1 MPKPCI
7 LIVDDE
13 REVLAVFSR
22 ALELDGCD
30 TQIATSAHVAMAL
43 IEARPPDA
51 ILLDLNMPYVNGLGF
66 LYRLREGH
74 PHLPVAI
81 ITGLSTLDAPTRGEI
96 RALNAELRFKPL
108 PIAELQALARELL
121 ASNTG
126 RQGDHRGGAA
136 PAR

>member
-13 REVLAVFSR
+13 REMLAVFAR
-22 ALELDGCD
+22 ALELDGCE

-43 IEARPPDA
+43 IEATPPDA

-66 LYRLREGH
+66 LYRLRESH

-81 ITGLSTLDAPTRGEI
+81 ITGLSTMDAPMRGEI
-96 RALNAELRFKPL
+96 RALHAELRFKPL
-108 PIAELQALARELL
+108 PIAEIQALARELL
-121 ASNTG
+121 AQAHRTP
-126 RQGDHRGGAA
+126 GDHSGGAA
-136 PAR
+136 PAC